1 YTWRKIT
8 PSEIAVMGTKDLE
21 VLIEE
26 FRERIQQ
33 YSSFSVALE
42 NITLGIISKNYLI
55 SKEDTPPTKIQE
67 ANHQINENIKNLDE
81 RMQQQTLL
89 FLLEAELVNRYRL
102 EGRKTKLDLFEA
114 SIDELE
120 KDVKKEL
127 EKEAQ

>member
-1 YTWRKIT
+1 
-8 PSEIAVMGTKDLE
+8 
-21 VLIEE
+21 
-26 FRERIQQ
+26 
-33 YSSFSVALE
+33 
-42 NITLGIISKNYLI
+42 
-55 SKEDTPPTKIQE
+55 
-67 ANHQINENIKNLDE
+67 
-81 RMQQQTLL
+81 MQQQTLL